1 MFFTGDLKGVELIH
15 AHNVI
20 GVILVVW
27 ATVVTRELTLLAPS
41 AARQTRMNSGKYSG
55 HMKKTLW
62 VFQLL
67 SGMSR

>member
-1 MFFTGDLKGVELIH
+1 MFFAGDLKGVELIH
-15 AHNVI
+15 SHSVI

-27 ATVVTRELTLLAPS
+27 ATVVTRELTLLAHS
-41 AARQTRMNSGKYSG
+41 TARQTRMNSAKYSG